1 LHPFMKAS
9 FVFEGGNATASDNQ
23 SNVDSSPVSNVS
35 LSTNPD
41 SLVTLVYYSGNS
53 LVGVDYTS
61 SILANKQNR
70 IGF

>member
-1 LHPFMKAS
+1 MKAS

-23 SNVDSSPVSNVS
+23 SKVDSSPVSNVS

-53 LVGVDYTS
+53 LAGADYTS